1 MLSASHAGVGGE
13 REFSAAVFTPR
24 RVLDRFF
31 FFFFLTFFCV
41 SEHSPLTLL

>member
-13 REFSAAVFTPR
+13 WEFSAAVFTLR

-31 FFFFLTFFCV
+31 FFLLTFFCV